1 MRLDARVGTRIGEYE
16 IEHVIGR
23 GATGVVYLAEH
34 VRLKRKVA
42 LKLFGPEPARD
53 DPFRR
58 RFTVEWERLA
68 ELDHPNII
76 PIFEADEVGGVPYIA
91 MKYVRGES
99 LADEIEREGTLDPE
113 RALDV
118 LGQVATALDFAHERG
133 VFHGAVKPHNI
144 LIASEADPAEANRA
158 FLSDF
163 AIIKDPAASLGITS
177 PAQTV
182 RTRGYMAPEQFRGD
196 PVDARTDVYALGCV
210 LFETLTG
217 SPPFAS
223 EEADPL
229 TFAHFEK
236 PPPSVH
242 ERRPDLP
249 LAIDAVL
256 EKALAKQR
264 EGRFET
270 PTELLTS
277 ARESLAGRPLQ
288 LPGAG
293 ASAIPDDLA
302 AVSSPNGLSM
312 PTVDAAPRS
321 ASADTAP
328 TVPAPIDRTVPV
340 LTLPAVLP
348 PAPVDERVAGG
359 GASPEPAPPSDAR
372 ASRRRLLLVAAL
384 VAVLALVGGVAIALS
399 GGEDGEIRAGA
410 PTTTGPVDTGPAP
423 SGPVET
429 GPTGTTSVEPIGPV
443 GAPLNVEVASASA
456 ELVHIE
462 WEVSTAGSSP
472 VRFLVLRNDERVA
485 SVTEQSFRDTD
496 VAPGQRHEYRVV
508 AVGED
513 GSRARSTLV
522 VVNVPV
528 SQVPDD
534 QPATDGGGGAPPPP
548 PPDQCDGIIIGD
560 DCIQD

>member
-1 MRLDARVGTRIGEYE
+1 MSTDAPVGTRIGEYE
-16 IEHVIGR
+16 IQHLIGR
-23 GATGVVYLAEH
+23 GSMSVVYVAEH
-34 VRLKRKVA
+34 LRLKHTVA
-42 LKLFGPEPARD
+42 LKLLKPEPAGD
-53 DPFRR
+53 DTFRR
-58 RFTVEWERLA
+58 PSEIGWELLA
-68 ELDHPNII
+68 QLDHPNII
-76 PIFEADEVGGVPYIA
+76 PIFEVNEVGGVPYIA
-91 MKYVRGES
+91 MKHVRGES
-99 LADEIEREGTLDPE
+99 LADAIEREGAIDPE

-118 LGQVATALDFAHERG
+118 LGQVAAALEFAHGRG
-133 VFHGAVKPHNI
+133 IFHGAVKPHNI
-144 LIASEADPAEANRA
+144 LIASDADPEGADRA
-158 FLSDF
+158 YLCDF
-163 AIIKDPAASLGITS
+163 AMIKDVAAPWGLTS
-177 PAQTV
+177 PARKV
-182 RTRGYMAPEQFRGD
+182 GTRGYVAPEQFRGD

-249 LAIDAVL
+249 LALDAVL

-293 ASAIPDDLA
+293 ASAIPDGLA
-302 AVSSPNGLSM
+302 AVSPNGLST
-312 PTVDAAPRS
+312 PTLTLP
-321 ASADTAP
+321 ASARSDTTP
-328 TVPAPIDRTVPV
+328 TVPAPIDGAVPS
-340 LTLPAVLP
+340 LTFP
-348 PAPVDERVAGG
+348 PAPVDDTIAWG
-359 GASPEPAPPSDAR
+359 GASPDPAPPSGAR
-372 ASRRRLLLVAAL
+372 AGRRRLLLAAAL

-399 GGEDGEIRAGA
+399 DGEDEDVRAGA
-410 PTTTGPVDTGPAP
+410 PTTTGPGDTGPTE
-423 SGPVET
+423 PVET
-429 GPTGTTSVEPIGPV
+429 GSTGTPGVVEPPIAPV
-443 GAPLNVEVASASA
+443 AAPTNVEVAFASA
-456 ELVHIE
+456 ELVRIE
-462 WEVSTAGSSP
+462 WEVTTDGSPP
-472 VRFLVLRNDERVA
+472 VRFLVFRNDERVA
-485 SVTEQSFRDTD
+485 IVGVQRFSDTD
-496 VAPGQRHEYRVV
+496 VVQGQRHEYRVV

-522 VVNVPV
+522 VANVPV
-528 SQVPDD
+528 SQAPGD
-534 QPATDGGGGAPPPP
+534 QPASGGGGGAPPPP